1 MTAPL
6 SHPERVAVARLH
18 ALLELLPTALD
29 KRLAPLGI
37 TAFEHV
43 LLERLAESEEHRL
56 RLSAL
61 ASRTNASLPRI
72 SRVASSLERRGLIE
86 RAPCPE
92 DGRATNAVLTARG
105 AELHGRSR
113 DLYAAAVR
121 ELILD
126 GLAVLPGDGVAGL
139 AELAYAVLGSLDPE
153 RRGGAWDLAP
163 GGAPA
168 PGGACAADPAPEAA
182 SKPDPPSGPVT
193 DECPADPRPPADPGH
208 RAAGGSGCPAD
219 PEAGSAAEA
228 APGPDRASGA
238 PSDGVESGAM
248 ESEGT
253 NERAAARD
261 DAPAGGTI
269 IFGADWCGDCR
280 RAKLV
285 FDRAGAPYTYV
296 DLVRDPAAADVAHD
310 ISGRT
315 NIPVILYPDRSH
327 QVEPSNADMLRKI
340 EELGLA
346 AGAESRA

>member
-18 ALLELLPTALD
+18 ALLELLPAALD
-29 KRLAPLGI
+29 KRLGPVGI
-37 TAFEHV
+37 TAFEYT
-43 LLERLAESEEHRL
+43 LLERLAESDGRRL

-61 ASRTNASLPRI
+61 AAKTNASLPRI

-86 RAPCPE
+86 RAPCEE
-92 DGRATNAVLTARG
+92 DGRATNAVLTVRG
-105 AELHGRSR
+105 AETHELSR

-126 GLAVLPGDGVAGL
+126 GLSTLPGDGVSGL
-139 AELAYAVLGSLDPE
+139 ADLAYAVLGSLDPE
-153 RRGGAWDLAP
+153 RRGGAWDVAP
-163 GGAPA
+163 DES
-168 PGGACAADPAPEAA
+168 PGSPGSCAADPEPGTAAAAVADAPSA
-182 SKPDPPSGPVT
+182 
-193 DECPADPRPPADPGH
+193 ECPADPAHAADPEERLQSEPVCPADPGDT
-208 RAAGGSGCPAD
+208 SGID
-219 PEAGSAAEA
+219 
-228 APGPDRASGA
+228 PDRASRA
-238 PSDGVESGAM
+238 PSDGVESDAM

-253 NERAAARD
+253 NTAPATADAAA
-261 DAPAGGTI
+261 GTL

-296 DLVRDPAAADVAHD
+296 DLIQDPAAADVARD

-340 EELGLA
+340 EELRLVP
-346 AGAESRA
+346 GAEPRA